1 MREIKN
7 LGELSDFDIDVLLAE
22 FIDLEKIETAIEWN
36 DLNMSELDIV
46 ELIMK
51 IENKFDIMISDELGN
66 NIIEVNFIDFYNQV
80 SKSKIR
86 NDKLSK
92 LGI

>member
-7 LGELSDFDIDVLLAE
+7 IGELSYFDINVLLAE

-36 DLNMSELDIV
+36 DLNMSDLDIV

-66 NIIEVNFIDFYNQV
+66 NMMEMNFIDFYNQV

>member
-36 DLNMSELDIV
+36 DLNMNDLDIV
-46 ELIMK
+46 ELIMN
-51 IENKFDIMISDELGN
+51 IENKFDIMIPDELGN
-66 NIIEVNFIDFYNQV
+66 NIMEMNFIDFYNQV

>member
-36 DLNMSELDIV
+36 DLNMSDLDIV

-66 NIIEVNFIDFYNQV
+66 NIMEVNFIDFYNQV

>member
-7 LGELSDFDIDVLLAE
+7 IGELSEFDIDVLLAE

-36 DLNMSELDIV
+36 DLNMSDLDIV

-66 NIIEVNFIDFYNQV
+66 NIMEVNFIDFYNQV

>member
-7 LGELSDFDIDVLLAE
+7 IGELSEFDIDVLLAE

-66 NIIEVNFIDFYNQV
+66 NIMEINFIDFYNQV

>member
-7 LGELSDFDIDVLLAE
+7 IGELSYFDIDVLLAE
-22 FIDLEKIETAIEWN
+22 FIDLEKIETAIQWN

-51 IENKFDIMISDELGN
+51 IEKKFHIMIPDELGN
-66 NIIEVNFIDFYNQV
+66 NIMEISFIDFYNQV